1 MTTVKDDPPVL
12 NSVVET
18 GNKSIIKST
27 RLGHEVLAE
36 LESLRQSAS
45 VAVEPTDDAKA
56 ETSNEEQGHLNFDF
70 SGPVELIAES
80 DSPANGPDVDANES
94 IVDDD
99 PLLSA
104 AQPTLFNKEQL
115 EDEQIELM
123 IDEVVDRHITELRKD
138 IKRLLE
144 RAKNVP

>member
-1 MTTVKDDPPVL
+1 MATVKDDLPVL

-36 LESLRQSAS
+36 LESLRQGA
-45 VAVEPTDDAKA
+45 AAANQTADFDDD
-56 ETSNEEQGHLNFDF
+56 ESIVEEQGHLDFDF
-70 SGPVELIAES
+70 PGPVELNAES
-80 DSPANGPDVDANES
+80 TETENSTEFDRDDSSD
-94 IVDDD
+94 DDD

-104 AQPTLFNKEQL
+104 AQPTVFHNEQL
-115 EDEQIELM
+115 EDEEIELM

-144 RAKNVP
+144 RAKHVP